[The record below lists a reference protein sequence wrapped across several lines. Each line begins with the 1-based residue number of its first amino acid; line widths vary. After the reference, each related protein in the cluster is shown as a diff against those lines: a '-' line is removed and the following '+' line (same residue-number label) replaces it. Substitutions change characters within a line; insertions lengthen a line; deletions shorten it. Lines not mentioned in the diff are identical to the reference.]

1 MQAIANVDEGSQPQ
15 TPSERGSP
23 QEVRADM
30 KKEHYSRGTSDGQKE
45 DAEGAL
51 NRDSDTGPGGS
62 NSDSGSGSGGSAKT
76 DRGAGC
82 SDSDYTDRPHKTE
95 TDCTAPDGSD
105 DPMGFKWVMAIATLA
120 NAADSNRSSE
130 AAEDK
135 LDNKKQK
142 LNDGT
147 PVDPRKTSEGSGK
160 SRRSTQGS
168 ASPSMEETRKTSEGS
183 GKSRRSTQGSESPS
197 MEETVCLDY
206 LRSSFAADGKQNMM
220 KVTFEGAGEDGKSVE
235 MSHMSITDIF
245 HHLKSQKKALEKA
258 EEEKETQEE
267 ERRQESLNA
276 SKMGISALVHT
287 MMPNSPAGKER
298 RVVDLGGNEQSALPD
313 DGYKWRKYGQKIIK
327 LADDG
332 QSAIKSYY
340 RCTTSGCPMRKQVE
354 RSCEG
359 KHLRKVHLIGEA
371 HNHEAPSAQKTIV
384 VTQSF

>member
-23 QEVRADM
+23 QEVQADM

-76 DRGAGC
+76 SRGAGC

-95 TDCTAPDGSD
+95 TDCTATDGSD

-147 PVDPRKTSEGSGK
+147 PVAPRK
-160 SRRSTQGS
+160 
-168 ASPSMEETRKTSEGS
+168 ASEGS

-206 LRSSFAADGKQNMM
+206 LHSSFAARKQNMM

-235 MSHMSITDIF
+235 MTHMSITDIF
-245 HHLKSQKKALEKA
+245 HHLKSRNKA
-258 EEEKETQEE
+258 EEEKEKQEE
-267 ERRQESLNA
+267 KRRQESLNA
-276 SKMGISALVHT
+276 SKMGISDLVHT

-371 HNHEAPSAQKTIV
+371 HNHEAPSAQKTII